1 VDITEK
7 LIKPVRLEKMEFV
20 GRLLSRH
27 LHLSPEEVCD
37 ELDWRDGIESVEF
50 LELQEKPSDAAVKS
64 LEPEPAEIDPDD
76 WDEMHPGTKA
86 LMLGLVDDLPPEAYK
101 DDFGSD
107 DETEGF
113 NPFDPRRIDPEYLP
127 DDIDDR
133 DPPETYPLRH
143 GDTANADDDQ
153 DEDGQPADDEQ
164 GEEEQAED
172 EQGEDEQDEDEQ
184 AEDDDTGGLF
194 SDDDEFGVGRDTDG
208 SATIGMSSV
217 KDNSDEEKIP
227 VQFDYEEVSGTALVD
242 PATALLP
249 HIGGDDADDIEYGD
263 ADDKQTLPPVADP
276 TLDQPAVGPNG
287 EYIYARPDA
296 KYMVPKATRWYGQE
310 ETIGDWMTTLKTATE
325 SNPEYEDGGDEDTD
339 IESPETVETLFE
351 TLENAAVPTA
361 YQVVF
366 QARDDWS
373 DAAQQRKR
381 NIRSGDFDQPWLEK
395 YVLNGYEPDED
406 RDLKAYEYR
415 RIKLIENKRP
425 KKTFNAN
432 VRALSLLPHDEFTTD
447 PESPV
452 PLVDG
457 DSAAAEE
464 AVGELKPLFDP
475 LDGVYYHVVGDR
487 APKSGASGTDLTAR
501 EVAENFL
508 AHDLVTREDRRGW
521 LTKFNL
527 WNDPKKRPELI
538 LNADELSDFITVPS
552 GEELGGDAYRSAG
565 TTDEDADHLRRPRP
579 EIHRKLTG
587 GMDIGYAFDE
597 DGVPEDEP
605 TSIPVNKLTNHWLKV
620 GSSGSGKTINTIGM
634 GLSLHA
640 NVDGPVI
647 FVDPKN
653 GDMIEN
659 YAKAHAAKFGDLR
672 DVQIF
677 EVPKVLPA
685 IPFFDIRPH
694 LYEGMNRDNAIQQKV
709 DEFHLIMQMIDD
721 NYETAYVA
729 KSVLGALIKSQFD
742 ARHGADSFTLDDL
755 YDTAVEMYSDQTVPR
770 VSHQP
775 QVRNILTNQ
784 LNNAE
789 QDFKNT
795 MQAVINRLDDL
806 QEDINLYR
814 LFNQNPAWDDD
825 KGEYKYNRVTQ
836 AEYEEAKESDK
847 KQDPEPPYTALD
859 FRELLDSNKV
869 VLFDT
874 GGFVGDESQRAFSM
888 YILSALWSAVKSRY
902 NDRKSHETIDN
913 TASLIIEE
921 AAPIVSTELVTNT
934 LIPEGRE
941 FGLSLGMVMQFPE
954 QVRKHS
960 DAETYNE
967 IITNVQSK
975 IIGQIEPGQR
985 IIESLVHGD
994 RDKEAIKNKVSLLSG
1009 GEWIADLPEPEFGA
1023 DVPPPFSV
1031 KSLGIPPGHPEGDK
1045 PFNHDGREKF
1055 YRQYKQRKNRVAK
1068 KHGYIQPSAEEIAEA
1083 DSPGDALGFQGG
1095 EEDDEDTAT
1104 PSVPDASGDSHEDA
1118 DGEQSAGGLMDTSDD
1133 SGSTGE
1139 VALGT
1144 TPGDSATEENGAAAG
1159 AATAD
1164 DSGSFAG
1171 DEQAKETTA
1180 ETSADGGATTEVD
1193 AGSEGS
1199 ADDGPDFGSYAPL
1212 ARDALE
1218 DICGKVAP
1226 DDGGELA
1233 NIAQELWSE
1242 LGEDDY
1248 YRSMLT
1254 LSQIAAAE
1262 GMTFKPRELHAS
1274 VQQQATGDKPD
1285 AETTAQIDEPTGE
1298 ATPHASDVDEDNGED
1313 SDGDN
1318 GEDSGSQADAETA
1331 DATGD
1336 EDKGSSD
1343 TAASGADTGEGSG
1356 DENPADDVPKSD
1368 DGSDTIEVSQRI
1380 DDIDKNALQANGDTP
1395 TEDMFAGNDPDDD
1408 DEQAENNTQ
1417 KSSEERAKETGENNE
1432 QPDEPAYIE
1441 GLIDST
1447 AEDIDLTVTENSPE
1461 DNAEVDD
1468 DAGAEG
1474 ENEDVSISTPMPPA
1488 YGDFNLDQYDDRE
1501 FSDDDKQFL
1510 SLLDSA
1516 FHDDLDW
1523 YSLTDSMTELRDHA
1537 GEPDIEGMIECGYI
1551 DDGKIGNRKYYSLTR
1566 KGWRAIG
1573 ESVPGNEFGDHM
1585 EKMEHR
1591 VGVYLLAEHIGKRE
1605 GVAYAEE
1612 YARYEGET
1620 YDVIGWDPFGAVA
1633 VAGEAETESNNPTA
1647 VAEDYKKLSQ
1657 IPGDVIWAHPSERA
1671 CASIWEMV
1679 NQSVLNETLP
1689 ARATERTYRLED
1701 YANNH
1706 DLAGIDFVR
1715 TYSKLEDDEG

>member
-1 VDITEK
+1 
-7 LIKPVRLEKMEFV
+7 MEFV
-20 GRLLSRH
+20 ARLLSGR

-37 ELDWRDGIESVEF
+37 ELNWRNEIESVEF
-50 LELQEKPSDAAVKS
+50 PELQEVPS
-64 LEPEPAEIDPDD
+64 EPAVSFFRREPIEIDPDD
-76 WDEMHPGTKA
+76 WDEMHPGRKA
-86 LMLGLVDDLPPEAYK
+86 VILGLTDDLPPEAYK
-101 DDFGSD
+101 DDFGS

-133 DPPETYPLRH
+133 DPPETYPPRH
-143 GDTANADDDQ
+143 GDAADADDDSGGKALSVPSDDDQ
-153 DEDGQPADDEQ
+153 DEDKQAEDDDQQGEDEQ
-164 GEEEQAED
+164 VED
-172 EQGEDEQDEDEQ
+172 EQGEDEQNEDDQ
-184 AEDDDTGGLF
+184 PEDDDTGSLF
-194 SDDDEFGVGRDTDG
+194 TDGEEFGAGGDTDG
-208 SATIGMSSV
+208 SARIGMSSV
-217 KDNSDEEKIP
+217 KNNNDEEKIP
-227 VQFDYEEVSGTALVD
+227 IEFDYEEVSGTALVD

-249 HIGGDDADDIEYGD
+249 HIGEDDDSEYGD

-325 SNPEYEDGGDEDTD
+325 SNPEYEDGGNEDAD

-475 LDGVYYHVVGDR
+475 LDGVYYHVVGER

-538 LNADELSDFITVPS
+538 LNADELSDFITIPS

-565 TTDEDADHLRRPRP
+565 TTDEDATHLRRPRP
-579 EIHRKLTG
+579 EIHHKLTG

-634 GLSLHA
+634 GLSLYE

-647 FVDPKN
+647 VVDPKS

-659 YAKAHAAKFGDLR
+659 YAKCHAAKFGDLR

-755 YDTAVEMYSDQTVPR
+755 YNTAVEMYSDQTVPR

-825 KGEYKYNRVTQ
+825 KGEYKFNRVTQ
-836 AEYEEAKESDK
+836 AEYEEAKESDNK
-847 KQDPEPPYTALD
+847 ENPEPPYTALD

-1045 PFNHDGREKF
+1045 PFTHSGREKF
-1055 YRQYKQRKNRVAK
+1055 YRQYEQRKNRVAK

-1104 PSVPDASGDSHEDA
+1104 PSVPDANGDSHEDA
-1118 DGEQSAGGLMDTSDD
+1118 DGEQSSGGLM
-1133 SGSTGE
+1133 
-1139 VALGT
+1139 
-1144 TPGDSATEENGAAAG
+1144 TP
-1159 AATAD
+1159 
-1164 DSGSFAG
+1164 
-1171 DEQAKETTA
+1171 
-1180 ETSADGGATTEVD
+1180 
-1193 AGSEGS
+1193 
-1199 ADDGPDFGSYAPL
+1199 
-1212 ARDALE
+1212 
-1218 DICGKVAP
+1218 
-1226 DDGGELA
+1226 
-1233 NIAQELWSE
+1233 
-1242 LGEDDY
+1242 
-1248 YRSMLT
+1248 
-1254 LSQIAAAE
+1254 
-1262 GMTFKPRELHAS
+1262 
-1274 VQQQATGDKPD
+1274 
-1285 AETTAQIDEPTGE
+1285 
-1298 ATPHASDVDEDNGED
+1298 
-1313 SDGDN
+1313 
-1318 GEDSGSQADAETA
+1318 
-1331 DATGD
+1331 
-1336 EDKGSSD
+1336 
-1343 TAASGADTGEGSG
+1343 
-1356 DENPADDVPKSD
+1356 
-1368 DGSDTIEVSQRI
+1368 
-1380 DDIDKNALQANGDTP
+1380 
-1395 TEDMFAGNDPDDD
+1395 
-1408 DEQAENNTQ
+1408 
-1417 KSSEERAKETGENNE
+1417 
-1432 QPDEPAYIE
+1432 
-1441 GLIDST
+1441 
-1447 AEDIDLTVTENSPE
+1447 
-1461 DNAEVDD
+1461 
-1468 DAGAEG
+1468 
-1474 ENEDVSISTPMPPA
+1474 
-1488 YGDFNLDQYDDRE
+1488 
-1501 FSDDDKQFL
+1501 
-1510 SLLDSA
+1510 
-1516 FHDDLDW
+1516 
-1523 YSLTDSMTELRDHA
+1523 
-1537 GEPDIEGMIECGYI
+1537 
-1551 DDGKIGNRKYYSLTR
+1551 
-1566 KGWRAIG
+1566 
-1573 ESVPGNEFGDHM
+1573 
-1585 EKMEHR
+1585 
-1591 VGVYLLAEHIGKRE
+1591 
-1605 GVAYAEE
+1605 
-1612 YARYEGET
+1612 
-1620 YDVIGWDPFGAVA
+1620 
-1633 VAGEAETESNNPTA
+1633 
-1647 VAEDYKKLSQ
+1647 
-1657 IPGDVIWAHPSERA
+1657 
-1671 CASIWEMV
+1671 
-1679 NQSVLNETLP
+1679 
-1689 ARATERTYRLED
+1689 
-1701 YANNH
+1701 
-1706 DLAGIDFVR
+1706 
-1715 TYSKLEDDEG
+1715 

>member
-1 VDITEK
+1 
-7 LIKPVRLEKMEFV
+7 MEFV
-20 GRLLSRH
+20 ARLLSGH

-37 ELDWRDGIESVEF
+37 ELNWRNEIESVEF
-50 LELQEKPSDAAVKS
+50 PELQEVPS
-64 LEPEPAEIDPDD
+64 EPAVSFLRREPIEIDPDD
-76 WDEMHPGTKA
+76 WDEMHPGRKA
-86 LMLGLVDDLPPEAYK
+86 VILGLTDDLPPEAYK
-101 DDFGSD
+101 DDFGPD
-107 DETEGF
+107 NETEGI
-113 NPFDPRRIDPEYLP
+113 NPFDPRRIDPAYLP
-127 DDIDDR
+127 DDIDGR
-133 DPPETYPLRH
+133 DPPETYPPRH
-143 GDTANADDDQ
+143 GDAADADDDSGGKALSVPSDDDQ
-153 DEDGQPADDEQ
+153 DEDKQAEEDDQQGEDEQ
-164 GEEEQAED
+164 VED
-172 EQGEDEQDEDEQ
+172 EQGEDEQNEDDQ
-184 AEDDDTGGLF
+184 PEDDDTGSLF
-194 SDDDEFGVGRDTDG
+194 TDGEEFGAGGDTDG
-208 SATIGMSSV
+208 SARIGMSSV
-217 KDNSDEEKIP
+217 KNNNDEEKIP
-227 VQFDYEEVSGTALVD
+227 IEFDYEEVSGTALVD

-249 HIGGDDADDIEYGD
+249 HIGEDDDSEYGD

-325 SNPEYEDGGDEDTD
+325 SNPEYEDGGDEDAD

-475 LDGVYYHVVGDR
+475 LDGVYYHVVGER
-487 APKSGASGTDLTAR
+487 APKSGASGTNLTAR

-538 LNADELSDFITVPS
+538 LNADELSDFITIPS

-565 TTDEDADHLRRPRP
+565 TTDEDATHLRRPRP
-579 EIHRKLTG
+579 EIHHKLTG

-634 GLSLHA
+634 GLSLYE

-647 FVDPKN
+647 VVDPKS

-659 YAKAHAAKFGDLR
+659 YAKCHAAKFGDLR

-755 YDTAVEMYSDQTVPR
+755 YNTAVEMYSDQTVPR

-814 LFNQNPAWDDD
+814 LFNQNPAWDDH
-825 KGEYKYNRVTQ
+825 KGEYKFNRVTQ
-836 AEYEEAKESDK
+836 AEYEEAKESDNK
-847 KQDPEPPYTALD
+847 ENPEPPYTALD

-1045 PFNHDGREKF
+1045 PFTHSGREKF
-1055 YRQYKQRKNRVAK
+1055 YRQYEQRKNRVAK

-1104 PSVPDASGDSHEDA
+1104 PSVPDANGDSHEDA
-1118 DGEQSAGGLMDTSDD
+1118 DGEQSAGGLMTPSDGSD
-1133 SGSTGE
+1133 SPDDVGVETTVEGGGTEGTG
-1139 VALGT
+1139 T
-1144 TPGDSATEENGAAAG
+1144 AAS
-1159 AATAD
+1159 AATTEGDNGFTD
-1164 DSGSFAG
+1164 DG
-1171 DEQAKETTA
+1171 QAAT
-1180 ETSADGGATTEVD
+1180 ETSADGDATARVD
-1193 AGSEGS
+1193 TGSEES
-1199 ADDGPDFGSYAPL
+1199 ADGSPDFGSYAPL
-1212 ARDALE
+1212 AKDAIE
-1218 DICGKVAP
+1218 DVCGNIAP

-1233 NIAQELWSE
+1233 NIAQDLWSE

-1262 GMTFKPRELHAS
+1262 GMAFKPRELHAS

-1285 AETTAQIDEPTGE
+1285 AETTEQVDAPTGE
-1298 ATPHASDVDEDNGED
+1298 ATPHASDVDEDDGED
-1313 SDGDN
+1313 SA
-1318 GEDSGSQADAETA
+1318 EDSGSQADAETA

-1343 TAASGADTGEGSG
+1343 TAASGTSTVDSSG
-1356 DENPADDVPKSD
+1356 DERPASDVPESD
-1368 DGSDTIEVSQRI
+1368 DGNSTDTDSQRTE
-1380 DDIDKNALQANGDTP
+1380 DAESGDIQEQNSSNPEDMHTDTEVNESTEQTDNADPPGQGSGEPEEVGLGTSDEQETADEMESKHPANVTLDTP
-1395 TEDMFAGNDPDDD
+1395 LPE
-1408 DEQAENNTQ
+1408 
-1417 KSSEERAKETGENNE
+1417 
-1432 QPDEPAYIE
+1432 AY
-1441 GLIDST
+1441 
-1447 AEDIDLTVTENSPE
+1447 A
-1461 DNAEVDD
+1461 
-1468 DAGAEG
+1468 
-1474 ENEDVSISTPMPPA
+1474 
-1488 YGDFNLDQYDDRE
+1488 DFNLDRHDDHE
-1501 FSDDDKQFL
+1501 FSDDDKQFIAFIA
-1510 SLLDSA
+1510 SA
-1516 FHDDLDW
+1516 FRDELDW
-1523 YSLTDSMTELRDHA
+1523 YSLTDSMTDVRDRA
-1537 GEPDIEGMIECGYI
+1537 GDPNTADLIEAGYI
-1551 DDGKIGNRKYYSLTR
+1551 DEGTVQKKKYYSLTR
-1566 KGWRAIG
+1566 KGWRVVG
-1573 ESVPGNEFGDHM
+1573 DSVPGNGFGDHM

-1591 VGVYLLAEHIGKRE
+1591 VGVHLLAEYLSSQDGIDS
-1605 GVAYAEE
+1605 AEQ
-1612 YARYEGET
+1612 YARHDGET
-1620 YDVIGWDPFGAVA
+1620 YDVIGYDSSGNIV
-1633 VAGEAETESNNPTA
+1633 VTGEVETESNNAKA
-1647 VAEDYKKLSQ
+1647 VVEDYKKLSEA
-1657 IPGDVIWAHPSERA
+1657 PGDMIWVHPSERA
-1671 CASIWEMV
+1671 FSEVWGMINEHALDGNLPKQAAHRTHELEEFLDRNNISDITAKTYGK
-1679 NQSVLNETLP
+1679 LN
-1689 ARATERTYRLED
+1689 
-1701 YANNH
+1701 
-1706 DLAGIDFVR
+1706 
-1715 TYSKLEDDEG
+1715 